1 MSVDVMLV
9 TIAGLGVYFDD
20 EAELENALSITDY
33 KLILDNDV
41 NLEGERLKLFNEKFL
56 SRRGL
61 IGIVHR

>member
-1 MSVDVMLV
+1 MLV
-9 TIAGLGVYFDD
+9 IIAGMGGYFDD

-33 KLILDNDV
+33 RLVLDNDV

-56 SRRGL
+56 SRLGL

>member
-33 KLILDNDV
+33 KLVLDNDV
-41 NLEGERLKLFNEKFL
+41 NLGGERLKLFNEKFL
-56 SRRGL
+56 SRLG
-61 IGIVHR
+61 GD

>member
-1 MSVDVMLV
+1 MLV
-9 TIAGLGVYFDD
+9 IIAGLGGYFDD

-41 NLEGERLKLFNEKFL
+41 NLECERLKLFNEKFL